1 MPAFPLPLRFA
12 AEQLVIAGGGR
23 KRVAAAGSAARS
35 VPLRA
40 MLILCVVFPFHTEK
54 RGNRADGDGSAG

>member
-1 MPAFPLPLRFA
+1 M
-12 AEQLVIAGGGR
+12 
-23 KRVAAAGSAARS
+23 AAAGSAARS

-54 RGNRADGDGSAG
+54 TGNRADGDGSAG